1 MRTRYLRLAPLAVA
15 LTLGSVLSCGA
26 ATNHERARTL
36 APSKP
41 KPSNKCADPA
51 KLGDAVLTV
60 SDMPTGFGEVPL
72 KVENAVRLGG
82 GDVSSLNVPFPTA
95 APPVY
100 RGFQQGTQSSHSRPL
115 RFRRCAAP
123 EHREGRSQVGEGF
136 SRRVGCCPDMG
147 SARTDRSR
155 AP

>member
-1 MRTRYLRLAPLAVA
+1 MGIRYLRLAPLAVT

-60 SDMPTGFGEVPL
+60 SDMPTGFGEVPPL
-72 KVENAVRLGG
+72 NPENAIRLGG
-82 GDVSSLNVPFPTA
+82 GSISSVNMPVPTA
-95 APPVY
+95 APPVF
-100 RGFQQGTQSSHSRPL
+100 RGFQQGTQSLVPGPTVTEHGRS
-115 RFRRCAAP
+115 P
-123 EHREGRSQVGEGF
+123 EAREGRPQGGEGI
-136 SRRVGCCPDMG
+136 S
-147 SARTDRSR
+147 
-155 AP
+155 